1 MTAGHD
7 EWHILAGAFILG
19 GLSDQEHRV
28 FAAHLRECRACQRE
42 VGELGGIPR
51 LLDLADEPAER
62 APADAATASDTER
75 PVTPAAPAIPDGG
88 DPALVDLVAR
98 LRVGRRRARLRAGVA
113 AAASAVVLAG
123 GGIWLGL
130 TLGRS
135 GAATAATPT
144 AQVAV
149 APAAGGSVSGQ
160 VAFVAKG
167 WGTELRLDGAQLPTS
182 GDLALW
188 VHDGSGRADQVAT
201 WHGTPSGRTTLTA
214 ASARQLADIRTVEIR
229 TSAGEVIAVAR
240 L

>member
-1 MTAGHD
+1 MSAGHD
-7 EWHILAGAFILG
+7 EVHILVGAFILG

-51 LLDLADEPAER
+51 LLDLAD
-62 APADAATASDTER
+62 APADRATDGVASASADTA
-75 PVTPAAPAIPDGG
+75 PTTFGTPAPPDGA

-98 LRVGRRRARLRAGVA
+98 LRIRRRRARLRAGVA

-123 GGIWLGL
+123 GGTWLGL
-130 TLGRS
+130 TLGR
-135 GAATAATPT
+135 ANAPTTTTPT

-160 VAFVAKG
+160 LAFVAKG
-167 WGTELRLDGAQLPTS
+167 WGTELHLDGAQLPTS

-201 WHGTPSGRTTLTA
+201 WHGTPSGRTALTA